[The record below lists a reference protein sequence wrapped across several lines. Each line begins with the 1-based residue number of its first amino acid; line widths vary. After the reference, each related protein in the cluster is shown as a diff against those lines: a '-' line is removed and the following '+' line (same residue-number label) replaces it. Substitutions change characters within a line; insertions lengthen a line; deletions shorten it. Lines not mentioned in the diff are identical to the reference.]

1 MFYNCTNMVSVGNL
15 LYNSNWQIANNV
27 FENCY
32 SLKNIGIIKRITGTP
47 GDGSRCGVPGM
58 FLNCYAL
65 EKTPTFV
72 NVFTTGYDALT
83 FNRTFYGC
91 SGLID
96 ASSINTV
103 ILENID
109 KAWSRRAFESIF
121 EGCTK
126 LTGGIEY
133 LPHSDKLCVH
143 NDYPI
148 FKNMFKNCI
157 ALKQLP
163 KLANNRIINF
173 CKCYRSSILS
183 ECLMVVQ
190 V

>member
-1 MFYNCTNMVSVGNL
+1 MVSVGNL
-15 LYNSNWQIANNV
+15 LYNGSWQIANNV

-47 GDGSRCGVPGM
+47 GDSFRCGVPSM
-58 FLNCYAL
+58 FRNCYSL

-72 NVFTTGYDALT
+72 NVFTTGYDAYT
-83 FNRTFYGC
+83 FEHTFYGC
-91 SGLID
+91 SSLID
-96 ASSINTV
+96 VSSVNTV

-109 KAWSRRAFESIF
+109 KAWSRRAFESTF

-143 NDYPI
+143 NDFPI
-148 FKNMFKNCI
+148 FKNMFKGCTV
-157 ALKQLP
+157 LKQLP

-173 CKCYRSSILS
+173 CKCFRSSILS
-183 ECLMVVQ
+183 EYLMVVQ